1 MMRGGKRGVAV
12 RTFHLAVLAAGL
24 LCAGPAA
31 AQPADAPWFVK
42 PGISVLHLADQ
53 IELSVGGTPV
63 PGADANT
70 KTHYTPSVQFG
81 RFVAPNIAVS
91 AVLGIPPHIDV
102 IGTKALA
109 PFGKLA
115 EATYGPTGV
124 TLQYHPLPNG
134 KVRPFVG
141 AGLAYLLIFS
151 TDDGAFSDVEVDN
164 DLGPVIEAGAD
175 VMFSE
180 RYGMFVDVKK
190 AFLRTEARGTF
201 GGAPVV
207 SGFKMDPL
215 VVSFG
220 GVVRF

>member
-1 MMRGGKRGVAV
+1 MLRGEQGVFAL
-12 RTFHLAVLAAGL
+12 RTYHLPVLAAAA
-24 LCAGPAA
+24 LCTAPAA
-31 AQPADAPWFVK
+31 AQSDDAAWFVK
-42 PGISVLHLADQ
+42 PGITMLHLADQ

-81 RFVAPNIAVS
+81 RFIAPNIAVS
-91 AVLGIPPHIDV
+91 GIVGIPPHIDV
-102 IGTKALA
+102 IGTKTLA

-115 EATYGPTGV
+115 EATYGPTGA

-151 TDDGAFSDVEVDN
+151 TEDGAFQDVEVDN

-175 VMFSE
+175 IMLSE
-180 RYGMFVDVKK
+180 RYGLFVDVKK
-190 AFLRTEARGTF
+190 AFLRTQARGTF

-207 SGFKMDPL
+207 SDFKMDPL
-215 VVSFG
+215 AVSVG
-220 GVVRF
+220 GVIRF

>member
-1 MMRGGKRGVAV
+1 M
-12 RTFHLAVLAAGL
+12 LAAVAW
-24 LCAGPAA
+24 CAAPAS
-31 AQPADAPWFVK
+31 AQTEETPWFVK

-70 KTHYTPSVQFG
+70 KTHYTPTVQFG
-81 RFVAPNIAVS
+81 RFISPNIAISGIV
-91 AVLGIPPHIDV
+91 GIPPHIDV
-102 IGTKALA
+102 VGTKALA

-115 EATYGPTGV
+115 EATYGPTGA
-124 TLQYHPLPNG
+124 TLQFHPLPNG

-151 TDDGAFSDVEVDN
+151 TEDGAFSDVEVDN
-164 DLGPVIEAGAD
+164 DLGPVVEAGAD
-175 VMFSE
+175 IMFGE